1 MSVRGLNT
9 SGKKVELVAQAF
21 AVFQSKMDIIAFS
34 EEQKAK
40 VESDCQKMRTI
51 HDHADLL
58 LIEDHKKIDDIKKW
72 PSLSLENIFAYILQ
86 TKMCNMYNIERYK
99 DQKVY
104 SCWDSGF
111 VGPIFIYEFKLKK
124 DIMFLYSN
132 VIASQTMSDTK
143 SLWIAVKRK
152 DEDQRQI
159 ICA

>member
-21 AVFQSKMDIIAFS
+21 AVFESKMDIIAFS

-40 VESDCQKMRTI
+40 AESDCQKMRTI

-58 LIEDHKKIDDIKKW
+58 LIEDHKKIDDNKKW

-124 DIMFLYSN
+124 VLCFCTL
-132 VIASQTMSDTK
+132 MSLHPT
-143 SLWIAVKRK
+143 L
-152 DEDQRQI
+152 
-159 ICA
+159 